1 MIVHWKGRIK
11 PGVSS
16 FPWMFQDV
24 LPTLAELA
32 RATPPKDIDGIS
44 IVPTLLGAGKQAR
57 HEVSV
62 LGTPPALS
70 RQWKLRRRDPA
81 AGHPPGRMAGRGVSS
96 AKFPLTG

>member
-57 HEVSV
+57 HEYLYWELPRHYPVS
-62 LGTPPALS
+62 GNFAEETPRPAI
-70 RQWKLRRRDPA
+70 RPGGWPA
-81 AGHPPGRMAGRGVSS
+81 AGSLRRSFH
-96 AKFPLTG
+96 